1 MALAPLT
8 DHAGLRA
15 IPLMQCPIAG
25 FQFHGGEACW
35 GRIKADDRLVL
46 RREPGNRHDARAIT
60 VAWQDVMLGYVP
72 REANYAL
79 SQMMDRGIHAEG
91 RVRALRPG
99 SDPWQRVMMEIV
111 VSPRD
116 KVAPQPAPP
125 TEHVPVCGALTMR
138 PGKWF
143 ARGASRD
150 GWALSDADYDMGL
163 RVFLDC
169 VSEVTR
175 RLVLPVT
182 GAHEKHRRLV
192 RLWDAVEIEIG
203 ADGRGLGAR
212 YLEADGSPAVP
223 ISADLAHPIGP
234 GRWLTAFSAILAR
247 AWQRRG
253 VSEEHAA
260 RLQRWLRCALRD
272 ALDPA
277 YDFEPQRRAVLA
289 FLAPDP
295 LARSLANRAFDH
307 APSAELFNWVCTRI
321 EPIALV
327 GVERSAMLPFLRMA
341 FADARMAAAADPLAA
356 LHERL
361 AAAGIEPAAW
371 RKLHRWGFG
380 PFAMIDGGW
389 LKEYPVA
396 RLANCF
402 HRLSVQAPP
411 PPLFAVLAID
421 AALHRLP
428 PNAKLDFER
437 HPAWFMRSLLNA
449 AEAAPQSSQQAALRD
464 ALPGCLDWLLEARPS
479 PDANQQHAGWPWIL
493 EQARVHHK
501 ARDLALA
508 APWAVP
514 AAGMPWGPYRVVAI
528 RCAAE
533 LAAEAEAMKNCLA
546 NYEEACR
553 AGDIVVFSIRRRSTG
568 ARIACFAAERC
579 EDGGRWEL
587 VEIAGKMNATVDEA
601 VERIAHAMVAK
612 LNGGRGGEVP
622 PF

>member
-1 MALAPLT
+1 MGEL
-8 DHAGLRA
+8 
-15 IPLMQCPIAG
+15 PLMQCPIAG
-25 FQFHGGEACW
+25 FQFHGGEACF

-79 SQMMDRGIHAEG
+79 SQMMDQGIHAEG

-111 VSPRD
+111 VCPRD
-116 KVAPQPAPP
+116 EAAPQPAPP
-125 TEHVPVCGALTMR
+125 AESVAVCGALPMQ

-163 RVFLDC
+163 RVFMDC
-169 VSEVTR
+169 VSEVSR
-175 RLVLPVT
+175 RFAQPVT
-182 GAHEKHRRLV
+182 GVHEKHRRRV

-212 YLEADGSPAVP
+212 YLEAAGSFDVP

-234 GRWLTAFSAILAR
+234 GRWLTAFSAIIAR
-247 AWQRRG
+247 VWQRRG
-253 VSEEHAA
+253 VAEERAS
-260 RLQRWLRCALRD
+260 RMQRWLRCALRD
-272 ALDPA
+272 ALEPA
-277 YDFEPQRRAVLA
+277 FDFEPQRRAVLA

-295 LARSLANRAFDH
+295 LARSLANRIFDH
-307 APSAELFNWVCTRI
+307 APSAEMFNWVCERTA
-321 EPIALV
+321 PIALAA
-327 GVERSAMLPFLRMA
+327 VERPAMLPFLRTA
-341 FADARMAAAADPLAA
+341 FEDNGMAAAADPLAA

-380 PFAMIDGGW
+380 PFAGMDAGW
-389 LKEYPVA
+389 LKEFPVA

-402 HRLSVQAPP
+402 HRLGVQAPP

-428 PNAKLDFER
+428 PNAKLNFER
-437 HPAWFMRSLLNA
+437 HPAWFMRSLLKA

-464 ALPGCLDWLLEARPS
+464 ELPGCLDWLLDARPS

-493 EQARVHHK
+493 EQARAHRK
-501 ARDLALA
+501 ARELALA

-514 AAGMPWGPYRVVAI
+514 VADMPWGPYRVVAVC
-528 RCAAE
+528 CAAD
-533 LAAEAEAMKNCLA
+533 LADEAEAMRNCLA

-553 AGDIVVFSIRRRSTG
+553 AGDIVVFSIRERSTG
-568 ARIACFAAERC
+568 ERIACFAAERFG
-579 EDGGRWEL
+579 DGRSWEL
-587 VEIAGKMNATVDEA
+587 VEIAGKMNAAVDEA